1 MLYPVFDFSVYSIK
15 TPIKNIKHFLF
26 DLKCCRDRI
35 LKGYCE
41 KDAWDMD
48 RWFLEVVPG
57 VLDCLREQVDSYPS
71 NLPDKQASENGGASC
86 GVQSISLED
95 DGRLAEWKG
104 ILKEMADAFR
114 AADKNSA
121 DFVICP
127 TEKAI
132 AERKRAM
139 ALLDKYFDDLWN

>member
-35 LKGYCE
+35 RKGYCE

-71 NLPDKQASENGGASC
+71 NLPDKHRKTAGHPAAFKAS
-86 GVQSISLED
+86 LW
-95 DGRLAEWKG
+95 RM
-104 ILKEMADAFR
+104 MA
-114 AADKNSA
+114 
-121 DFVICP
+121 
-127 TEKAI
+127 
-132 AERKRAM
+132 
-139 ALLDKYFDDLWN
+139 ALPSGKVS

>member
-1 MLYPVFDFSVYSIK
+1 MLYPVFDFSVYRIK
-15 TPIKNIKHFLF
+15 TPIKNMKHFLF

-35 LKGYCE
+35 RKGYCE

-48 RWFLEVVPG
+48 LWFLEVVPG

-86 GVQSISLED
+86 GVQSISLD
-95 DGRLAEWKG
+95 DDDYFAQWKD
-104 ILKEMADAFR
+104 ILKEIVDAFR
-114 AADKNSA
+114 AAGKGYADYCPDK
-121 DFVICP
+121 
-127 TEKAI
+127 KAV
-132 AERKRAM
+132 AARKRAM

>member
-35 LKGYCE
+35 RKGYCE

-48 RWFLEVVPG
+48 LWFLEVVPG

-71 NLPDKQASENGGASC
+71 NLPDKQVSENGGASC
-86 GVQSISLED
+86 GVQSISLD
-95 DGRLAEWKG
+95 DDDYFAQWKD
-104 ILKEMADAFR
+104 ILKEIVDAFR
-114 AADKNSA
+114 AAGKGYADYCPDK
-121 DFVICP
+121 
-127 TEKAI
+127 KAV
-132 AERKRAM
+132 AARKRAM

>member
-1 MLYPVFDFSVYSIK
+1 MYPVFNFSVYRIK
-15 TPIKNIKHFLF
+15 TPIKNIKYFLR

-35 LKGYCE
+35 RKGYCE
-41 KDAWDMD
+41 KAAWDVD

-57 VLDCLREQVDSYPS
+57 VLDLLREHVDSYPA
-71 NLPDKQASENGGASC
+71 NLPDKQASENGGTSC
-86 GVQSISLED
+86 GVQSISLD
-95 DGRLAEWKG
+95 DDDYFAQWKD
-104 ILKEMADAFR
+104 ILKEIADAFR
-114 AADKNSA
+114 AADKNCA